1 MLDLRRR
8 DMLMALGLGA
18 TWPLAARAQQ
28 QPRMLR
34 VGYVGI
40 ASRDS
45 PPYASFRK
53 RMAELGYQEGRNFT
67 FEYIQTPDIEGYEPA
82 YRDLAARKID
92 VFLAVGSEAALRAA
106 QAAAGR
112 QPIAFL
118 AVDFDPM
125 TKGYVASLKRPGG
138 NITGIL
144 VQQIELAAKR
154 IELLREVLPE
164 ATRVGL
170 LFDAASRDQADAAAA
185 AARTLGLTP
194 VLIESSGE
202 KPDYP
207 SALRTLADERG
218 RAVVVP
224 ASPHFLRDRAAI
236 GLALTEARVP
246 AISAS
251 REIAVA
257 GALMSYG
264 VDLAGLF
271 SDIAGFVDRLAK
283 GGKPEEMPIELATRF
298 RLTINLK
305 AAARLGVTVSSAITA
320 RADEVIE

>member
-1 MLDLRRR
+1 
-8 DMLMALGLGA
+8 
-18 TWPLAARAQQ
+18 
-28 QPRMLR
+28 
-34 VGYVGI
+34 
-40 ASRDS
+40 
-45 PPYASFRK
+45 
-53 RMAELGYQEGRNFT
+53 
-67 FEYIQTPDIEGYEPA
+67 
-82 YRDLAARKID
+82 
-92 VFLAVGSEAALRAA
+92 
-106 QAAAGR
+106 
-112 QPIAFL
+112 
-118 AVDFDPM
+118 
-125 TKGYVASLKRPGG
+125 
-138 NITGIL
+138 
-144 VQQIELAAKR
+144 
-154 IELLREVLPE
+154 
-164 ATRVGL
+164 
-170 LFDAASRDQADAAAA
+170 
-185 AARTLGLTP
+185 